1 MPSSSSVLLNER
13 RRLALHWGVR
23 PNAED
28 HCEGCYRSA
37 EEITRWIALDDEARG
52 PYFSRRSCACAPRAF
67 YLILPFLRKGHDT
80 ASTSSTRGAGLGRP
94 GNPLACRVAL
104 CGAGELGK
112 EVAVALQRL
121 GCEVIALDR
130 YAHAPAMQ
138 LAHRSHVLPMTDE
151 DQLLT
156 VLRREKPDLIVPEIE
171 AIATSALVTLEG
183 GLYRCPHGPGG
194 AAHHESGR
202 HSAPGGRNAGPTDLA
217 LSLR

>member
-1 MPSSSSVLLNER
+1 MTQQAQAA
-13 RRLALHWGVR
+13 LA
-23 PNAED
+23 
-28 HCEGCYRSA
+28 
-37 EEITRWIALDDEARG
+37 ARG
-52 PYFSRRSCACAPRAF
+52 WGAPGT
-67 YLILPFLRKGHDT
+67 PGH
-80 ASTSSTRGAGLGRP
+80 AG
-94 GNPLACRVAL
+94 AL

-112 EVAVALQRL
+112 EVAIALQRL

-138 LAHRSHVLPMTDE
+138 VAHRSHVLPMTDE

-171 AIATSALVTLEG
+171 AIATSALVTLKEG
-183 GLYRCPHGPGG
+183 FTAHGPA